1 MVHPYRF
8 LLRDHK
14 SYRDLL
20 IISVLTFIF
29 GIIYGLFSFYLPI
42 FVDGAVKNIALVG
55 VFLAIVEIMGIFVDL
70 PFGAFADR
78 YGRRRTIFLGAI
90 LLGFAALFFQFSG
103 FSIIVIALALAFY
116 GVVIELVLIP
126 GDAELM
132 SLSPRMR
139 SGRFFGIYES
149 AHNFG
154 YAVGPFL
161 GGFLIWYSPSPVFWA
176 LIVLSALLGAWAFF
190 FKNKKSE
197 AGEPLIQAAQSVIK
211 RDHYLVSSIREFRLL
226 GFRGWMMLIFFFTF
240 AFRWGA
246 IALLEPLFALDLNLH
261 PVWVGLIYSAST
273 LPFIFFSA
281 PAGYFSD
288 KYGVKP
294 FIVGGLLISGIA
306 TFLFGSFDGAL
317 ILFVL
322 SFVAAIGDSLLVPTV
337 YAAFDTLASRHFKG
351 RVTSVVAMAE
361 DAGYFFGP
369 LVAGSIAYYFGFPA
383 AFYTFGILILLVAVL
398 AIFVKLR

>member
-1 MVHPYRF
+1 MAHPYRF

-14 SYRDLL
+14 SYRDLA
-20 IISVLTFIF
+20 IISVLTFLF

-42 FVDGAVKNIALVG
+42 FTEGAVKNVALVG
-55 VFLAIVEIMGIFVDL
+55 ILLALVEIMGIFVDL

-78 YGRRRTIFLGAI
+78 YGRRKTIFLGAI
-90 LLGFAALFFQFSG
+90 LLVVSALFFQLSSFSV
-103 FSIIVIALALAFY
+103 IVLAFALAFY
-116 GVVIELVLIP
+116 GVIIELVLIP

-154 YAVGPFL
+154 YAVGPFI
-161 GGFLIWYSPSPVFWA
+161 GGFLIWYSPPPVFWT
-176 LIVLSALLGAWAFF
+176 LIFLSVVLSAWAFF
-190 FKNKKSE
+190 FKNKKNE
-197 AGEPLIQAAQSVIK
+197 NGEPLIRAAKDVIK

-226 GFRGWMMLIFFFTF
+226 GFGGWMLLLFFFTF

-246 IALLEPLFALDLNLH
+246 IALLEPLFALNLNLH
-261 PVWVGLIYSAST
+261 PIWVGLIYSAST
-273 LPFIFFSA
+273 LPFLFFSA

-294 FIVGGLLISGIA
+294 FIAGGLLISGAA

-317 ILFVL
+317 ILFTL
-322 SFVAAIGDSLLVPTV
+322 SFIAAIGDSLLVPTV

-351 RVTSVVAMAE
+351 RVTSVVAMVE
-361 DAGYFFGP
+361 DTGYFFGP
-369 LVAGSIAYYFGFPA
+369 LVAGLIAHYFGFPA
-383 AFYTFGILILLVAVL
+383 AFYTFGVIVLAAALVAS
-398 AIFVKLR
+398 FVKLR